1 MTDQHEGIQQDDGRQ
16 VPGEIG
22 SVRRAYVTP
31 ELIAY
36 GSVSK
41 LTQGNVGS
49 FTDAGAMMTMG
60 ACL

>member
-1 MTDQHEGIQQDDGRQ
+1 MTEQREGYQQEDGRR
-16 VPGEIG
+16 VPEEIG

-60 ACL
+60 TCL

>member
-1 MTDQHEGIQQDDGRQ
+1 MTEQREANQPEDGRRL
-16 VPGEIG
+16 PGEIG

-49 FTDAGAMMTMG
+49 FTDAGAMMTMS